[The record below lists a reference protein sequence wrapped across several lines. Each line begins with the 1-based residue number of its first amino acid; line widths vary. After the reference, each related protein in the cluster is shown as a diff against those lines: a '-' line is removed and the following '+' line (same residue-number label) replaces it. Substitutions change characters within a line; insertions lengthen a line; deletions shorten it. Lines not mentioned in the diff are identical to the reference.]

1 MTKEN
6 SLTLRNRVISPFWDH
21 VIFNGLRLGSSM
33 VDVKL
38 QRHGDDVTVNLLRR
52 QGDAKVML
60 VK

>member
-1 MTKEN
+1 VPPPSRDVTGIAVAERAVRIAETM
-6 SLTLRNRVISPFWDH
+6 
-21 VIFNGLRLGSSM
+21 RLGTSM
-33 VDVKL
+33 IDVKL

>member
-1 MTKEN
+1 
-6 SLTLRNRVISPFWDH
+6 
-21 VIFNGLRLGSSM
+21 M